1 MDIRR
6 IGAIKDK
13 EEIIGNTTRVK
24 VVKNKVAPP
33 FKVVEFDLMYGKG
46 ISKSGELVDLGTKA
60 GIVEKAGAWYAYKG
74 EKIGQGRENAK
85 IYLEQNPK
93 VADEIEKV
101 IRDQAVA
108 LAKSLDGNPAP
119 KASSTENKAVEKKDT
134 TDHEI
139 E

>member
-13 EEIIGNTTRVK
+13 EQIVGNSTRVK
-24 VVKNKVAPP
+24 VVKNKVSPP

-46 ISKSGELVDLGTKA
+46 ISKVGELIDLGSKA
-60 GIVEKAGAWYAYKG
+60 SVVEKAGAWYAYKG

-93 VADEIEKV
+93 VAAEIEMA
-101 IRDQAVA
+101 IRTKAGLDSKEIEDN
-108 LAKSLDGNPAP
+108 AK
-119 KASSTENKAVEKKDT
+119 VEKTVQDSEKPEVDKKK
-134 TDHEI
+134 
-139 E
+139 